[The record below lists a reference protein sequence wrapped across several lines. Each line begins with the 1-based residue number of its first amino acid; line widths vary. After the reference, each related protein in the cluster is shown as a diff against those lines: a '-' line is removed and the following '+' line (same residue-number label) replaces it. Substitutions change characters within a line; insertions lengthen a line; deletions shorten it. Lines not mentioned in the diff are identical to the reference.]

1 MDKQLDFDACEI
13 GGEAYKIITEILS
26 GTNARMRISH
36 LTDIPEKTLQDY
48 LSGRTSPTLDRFL
61 LIALAAGRDPASFF
75 GAPPKV
81 KSERADQ
88 VLVPVLD
95 VRAAAGEGQHPDLVQ
110 IEDQWP
116 FPRDWLRALARG
128 PSRPECI
135 AVAGDSMDPTIRDGA
150 RVIIDR
156 AQVEVAVARRTKASA
171 AIWCF
176 VADGALRLKRL
187 RRLPDGTVVIF
198 GDNPAWQPEVWRP
211 GEGRELTI
219 LGRAIWVGNPL

>member
-1 MDKQLDFDACEI
+1 MDKDLDFAACEI
-13 GGEAYKIITEILS
+13 GADAFQIIQEILA
-26 GTNARMRISH
+26 GTGSRARISQ
-36 LTDIPEKTLQDY
+36 LTGISEGALKDY
-48 LSGRTSPTLDRFL
+48 FTGRTSPTLDRFL
-61 LIALAAGRDPASFF
+61 LIALAAERDPASFF

-95 VRAAAGEGQHPDLVQ
+95 VRAAVGDGQHPDLVQ
-110 IEDQWP
+110 IEEEWP

-135 AVAGDSMDPTIRDGA
+135 QVAGDSMDPTIRDGS

-156 AQVEVAVARRTKASA
+156 AQVEVAVARRTKAPA
-171 AIWCF
+171 GVWCF
-176 VADGALRLKRL
+176 VADGVLRLKRL
-187 RRLPDGTVVIF
+187 RRMPDGAVVIF